1 MDNEVDHLD
10 THRPAETGAES
21 AGSGAPSPWDAF
33 LAESGVLLSLAP
45 DRTEENLLLRA
56 QNSLAEVPGRDRL
69 LLVECWP
76 RLGIEDAA
84 IARKLW
90 HLTQPAH
97 QDAYL
102 TQGAELRAALPE
114 ITLELLPLGSLL
126 EGLLAGAALSD
137 IPFAH
142 FFTPEAP
149 GGTHAL
155 TALAALVVAGAR
167 APEGLPEEPVE
178 AMHLSAPLAEAYD
191 ALRLEIEE
199 MVGGSLLPPPP
210 PTPVR
215 LEGTTEDD
223 LLVLTA
229 EADVVAGGAG
239 TDHLLLQGLVEEFG
253 LEVGP
258 EGQLLLHGDGRSI
271 EVLEVE
277 RLVFED
283 GTLAF
288 DEAGL
293 AGQAYRLYQACF
305 DRVPDAEG
313 LGFWIRQ
320 LDAGNVSLTQ
330 AAGHFITSEEFAQVY
345 GSPETVADTTY
356 LSLLYGN
363 VLDRGPDAAG
373 FTFWRDQQ
381 EKGITRAD
389 MLVHFSE
396 STENVAKVAPAIDDG
411 IWYL

>member
-1 MDNEVDHLD
+1 MDHPDA
-10 THRPAETGAES
+10 HRPAETGAES
-21 AGSGAPSPWDAF
+21 AGSEAPSPWEAF
-33 LAESGVLLSLAP
+33 LAEPGVLLSLAP
-45 DRTEENLLLRA
+45 DRTGENLLLRA
-56 QNSLAEVPGRDRL
+56 QESLAEVPGRDRL

-137 IPFAH
+137 VPFAH

-199 MVGGSLLPPPP
+199 MVGGSLSPPPL
-210 PTPVR
+210 PTPIR
-215 LEGTTEDD
+215 LEGTAEDD
-223 LLVLTA
+223 LLMLTA
-229 EADVVAGGAG
+229 AVDVVAGGAG
-239 TDHLLLQGLVEEFG
+239 TDHLLLQGLVEDFG
-253 LEVGP
+253 LDVGP
-258 EGQLLLHGDGRSI
+258 EGQLLLHRDGRSI

-277 RLVFED
+277 RFVFED

-330 AAGHFITSEEFAQVY
+330 AAGHFITSEEFTQVY

-396 STENVAKVAPAIDDG
+396 SAENVAKVAPAIDDG